1 MKPYWDCKFKDSTMK
16 ELYIQKI
23 ERKDLEHLPR
33 RENQTIRANDDCKF
47 DFIHLMIEESIT
59 MIF

>member
-1 MKPYWDCKFKDSTMK
+1 MK
-16 ELYIQKI
+16 ESYILKI

-33 RENQTIRANDDCKF
+33 KENQTIRANDEYKF
-47 DFIHLMIEESIT
+47 DFILLMIEESIA